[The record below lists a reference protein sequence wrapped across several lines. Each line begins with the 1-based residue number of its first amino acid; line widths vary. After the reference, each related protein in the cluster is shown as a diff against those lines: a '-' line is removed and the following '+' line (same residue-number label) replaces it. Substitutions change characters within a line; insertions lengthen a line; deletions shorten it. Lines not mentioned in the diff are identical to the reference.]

1 MQENIH
7 ILLIEGKRPDRNS
20 FLPGLTKKNFSVETV
35 SSGSAALDR
44 LREHL
49 PHLIILDAASMRTSG
64 KRICTALREQA
75 PRVPIILILDA
86 ATPGNDTPA
95 DVVLRLPF
103 TLQKLLNRMKPFLP
117 QEQKNVLRA
126 GPISLDLKKRSV
138 RCLDHQAVLTPR
150 LARLLKELMDHP
162 GQVIEREALFSRV
175 WETQYTGDTRTLDVH
190 ISWLRQAIEDDPRR
204 PRFIKTIRGMG
215 YRLDLEDTQPV
226 NGRLR
231 PVNSSHLVSAA
242 ED

>member
-1 MQENIH
+1 MQEAIH

-35 SSGSAALDR
+35 SSGSAALER
-44 LREHL
+44 LREHH

-64 KRICTALREQA
+64 KRICAALREQA
-75 PRVPIILILDA
+75 PAVPLILILDA
-86 ATPGNDTPA
+86 ATPASDAPA

-150 LARLLKELMDHP
+150 LVRLLKELMDHA
-162 GQVIEREALFSRV
+162 GQVIEREVLFSRV

-190 ISWLRQAIEDDPRR
+190 ISWLRQAIEDDPRH
-204 PRFIKTIRGMG
+204 PRFIKTIRGLG
-215 YRLDLEDTQPV
+215 YRLDIEETHPL
-226 NGRLR
+226 NGRQRTLESTLR
-231 PVNSSHLVSAA
+231 TS
-242 ED
+242 

>member
-35 SSGSAALDR
+35 SSGSAALQRIGER
-44 LREHL
+44 L
-49 PHLIILDAASMRTSG
+49 PDLIILDAASMRTSG

-75 PRVPIILILDA
+75 PGVPIILILDA
-86 ATPGNDTPA
+86 TAPANDSPA

-150 LARLLKELMDHP
+150 LVRLLKELMDHA
-162 GQVIEREALFSRV
+162 GQVIEREVLFSRV

-190 ISWLRQAIEDDPRR
+190 ISWLRQAIEDDPRH

-215 YRLDLEDTQPV
+215 YRLDLEETHPL

-231 PVNSSHLVSAA
+231 PVEFPQHTP
-242 ED
+242 